1 MATASTNPARQVIV
15 FDTNVLIPLCIPA
28 SRATRLFSRLQD
40 VNWIVAASVAILDED
55 AAKMRTK
62 ENLRRWLQLSEH
74 EINDFLT
81 SLPLLLRV
89 VPGAV
94 AADPKDDK
102 IIAAAIE
109 AGASYIVSQDRHL
122 QDLRNYRAIVIMS
135 MEQFSAELDGL
146 GVP

>member
-1 MATASTNPARQVIV
+1 
-15 FDTNVLIPLCIPA
+15 
-28 SRATRLFSRLQD
+28 
-40 VNWIVAASVAILDED
+40 VAILDED